1 MDLKIVNKMRQE
13 FLLSDNPYFHLIN
26 VDGQTTATS
35 KISSLVI
42 GGIDGDIAN
51 NVQAQPRSLIFTLRV
66 KNGVNVED
74 AKRAVLQIVKLKQT
88 VSVYWTQNA
97 RIVKIDGIVE
107 SVDMPRWNNAVALQI
122 SLHCEQPFWE
132 DIDALTR
139 DINEAK
145 ALHYFTEYPND
156 MLIFP
161 EEGIPFGEY
170 DFSRTRDINNTGD
183 VGVGMIIEILAVD
196 TVTNPIIQNQSG
208 EFFGIG
214 YGTGA
219 KKIVMN
225 AGDLMTISTIKGN
238 KSVTMNGRNLFG
250 YIKPRSTWLQLE
262 AGLNTLAIN
271 SDDESL
277 ENMTF
282 NLSFKRRYI

>member
-183 VGVGMIIEILAVD
+183 VGVGMIIEIMAVD

-238 KSVTMNGRNLFG
+238 KAVTMNGQNLFG